1 MGSYFLFFLRSKIS
15 YQQEERR
22 ESVVVIP
29 TLLLKK
35 GSLVLTGYLL
45 PVEKKEGK
53 EKKFGVHAGEILMQ
67 VG

>member
-1 MGSYFLFFLRSKIS
+1 
-15 YQQEERR
+15 
-22 ESVVVIP
+22 VVVIP